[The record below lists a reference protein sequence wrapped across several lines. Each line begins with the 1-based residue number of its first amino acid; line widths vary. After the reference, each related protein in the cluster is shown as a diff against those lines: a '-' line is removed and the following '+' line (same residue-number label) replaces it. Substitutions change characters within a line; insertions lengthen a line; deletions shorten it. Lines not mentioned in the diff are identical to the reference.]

1 MTVETGPES
10 PETYPDSQSTE
21 TKKFAKKKGVLI
33 KVF

>member
-21 TKKFAKKKGVLI
+21 TKKFAKKRES
-33 KVF
+33 